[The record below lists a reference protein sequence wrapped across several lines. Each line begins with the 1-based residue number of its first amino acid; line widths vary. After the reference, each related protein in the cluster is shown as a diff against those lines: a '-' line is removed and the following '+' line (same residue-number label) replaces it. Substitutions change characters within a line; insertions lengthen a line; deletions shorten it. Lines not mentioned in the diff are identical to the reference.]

1 LSKQRGSE
9 SDDKEEDEV
18 KKLMMMISESHDR
31 FLKPLKLWIGSNHCK
46 LSGLEYYHTSDFYIL
61 QNIFFQVFF

>member
-18 KKLMMMISESHDR
+18 KKLMMISESHDR
-31 FLKPLKLWIGSNHCK
+31 SSNHSNND
-46 LSGLEYYHTSDFYIL
+46 LDPITVS
-61 QNIFFQVFF
+61 

>member
-18 KKLMMMISESHDR
+18 KKLMISENSESHDR
-31 FLKPLKLWIGSNHCK
+31 SLNHSNND
-46 LSGLEYYHTSDFYIL
+46 LDPITVS
-61 QNIFFQVFF
+61 